1 MNSSTYVSPKLVS
14 DVHPV
19 FVEDGPEDRVPG
31 ILAFVVVAVIGVTA
45 VNISRWFRR
54 YWPWLIALFWLGG
67 YEIVALVNPNVTTLS
82 GLVWSA
88 RANFEG
94 LVWLV
99 TIPVL
104 VLLWHFFWQSRR

>member
-1 MNSSTYVSPKLVS
+1 MHPL
-14 DVHPV
+14 DLHPV
-19 FVEDGPEDRVPG
+19 FVDEEPENRLPG
-31 ILAFVVVAVIGVTA
+31 ILVIVAVAAIGVTI
-45 VNISRWFRR
+45 VNVSRWFRR

-67 YEIVALVNPNVTTLS
+67 YELVALYHPDVTTLS

-104 VLLWHFFWQSRR
+104 VLLWHFFWQPRR